1 MFIIPSP
8 EQVVKVL
15 LIVTVRLIVAMFK
28 ITGYVFLATW
38 QAAWY
43 TAHGQKHMVGDSIGR
58 FDEAIVNA
66 LADIVTF
73 KYVTP
78 NRAEGNKQVAL
89 GVGTGAHGCPCSS
102 RGRCRRSVPLFARM
116 PEFP

>member
-43 TAHGQKHMVGDSIGR
+43 TAHGQRHMVGDSIGR

-73 KYVTP
+73 K
-78 NRAEGNKQVAL
+78 
-89 GVGTGAHGCPCSS
+89 
-102 RGRCRRSVPLFARM
+102 
-116 PEFP
+116 